1 MWCPA
6 DTTRMRAATCPSTTP
21 CRRGSRPCLT
31 LTHSVGSRPSGP
43 DSVAAMAA
51 PPRSAD
57 ARLATLGT
65 VAAAIAVTSWGIGPV
80 VVKDTDLGGLAV
92 AFYRLS
98 LGAVLM
104 VVIHYGT
111 GRRLRWRTL
120 VGAVPGGLAFG
131 FDILLFFTAV
141 KWTTVADATVISA

>member
-1 MWCPA
+1 MSCPA
-6 DTTRMRAATCPSTTP
+6 DTTPMRAATCPSTTP
-21 CRRGSRPCLT
+21 CRRGSRPCPT

-65 VAAAIAVTSWGIGPV
+65 AAAAIAVTSWGIGPV

-98 LGAVLM
+98 LGAALA
-104 VVIHYGT
+104 VIILYAT
-111 GRRLRWRTL
+111 GRRLTRRTL
-120 VGAVPGGLAFG
+120 VAAIPGGVAFG
-131 FDILLFFTAV
+131 LDILLFFTA
-141 KWTTVADATVISA
+141 